1 MFVLLVHFKNERHS
15 ELNPP
20 MYGRSIQRGGKR
32 LPAEMEMNLE
42 AIFAVMN
49 TTSAVLKQ
57 GWNVAAIIKNEARIW
72 SRVPHLILLYIIFI
86 YYRQCS
92 FWTCISERI
101 FTCSWASEASLS
113 LLLAQKYCKEVPDLN
128 ANRRL
133 FRERF
138 SSVVM
143 KLVLVW
149 DFPCE
154 CESYTLASCD
164 TTLRMLPR
172 PFTRLTAP

>member
-57 GWNVAAIIKNEARIW
+57 G
-72 SRVPHLILLYIIFI
+72 
-86 YYRQCS
+86 
-92 FWTCISERI
+92 
-101 FTCSWASEASLS
+101 
-113 LLLAQKYCKEVPDLN
+113 
-128 ANRRL
+128 
-133 FRERF
+133 
-138 SSVVM
+138 
-143 KLVLVW
+143 
-149 DFPCE
+149 
-154 CESYTLASCD
+154 
-164 TTLRMLPR
+164 
-172 PFTRLTAP
+172 